1 MEAFDYVII
10 GAGSAGSV
18 LANRL
23 SQDANVTVCVL
34 EAGPRDWHPFI
45 HIPAGFIYTRVD
57 PRLNWLY
64 MSEPSEWTCGRA
76 ITAPRG
82 KTLGGSSSINGH
94 IYNRGQRLDFD
105 GWAQCGNPGW
115 GYADV
120 LPYFRRTE
128 RRMGGEDLYRGREGN
143 LPVTDFDWCDP
154 LCEAFIEGAVQMGIP
169 RNPDY
174 NGAEQA
180 GVSYVQRIIEHGR
193 RKSAAHGYL
202 HPAMKRKNLTVRT
215 HAHASEIVLDGKRAV
230 GVRYHKGGRNGA
242 PTEVRARKE
251 VILSGGAVN
260 SPQLLQVSGI
270 GPAPLL
276 KSLGIEVKHAL
287 AGVGEN
293 LRDHYSP
300 RFVARVK
307 NAITI
312 NERSKGLRLVG
323 EVLKYAVARKGIL
336 ALNPTPIYVFW
347 KSNERFNNYD
357 LQFSFTPGSYKDGA
371 QSTLDDFPGMT
382 IASWQQRPDSA
393 GYVRARSADPFEH
406 PLIQPNYLA
415 AEGDRR
421 VLLAGMRIARRLLMS
436 KPLSKYYDCE
446 EFPGPQ
452 AQTDDELMAAAKE
465 RGTTTFHLMGTCRM
479 APDIDSAAVVDEK
492 LRVRGLEGLRV
503 VDASIMP
510 TMPSANLN
518 ASVLMIAEKAADM
531 IRGKPP
537 LEAAVLELFH
547 KSGGATG
554 APGPRSAHDTCTMQ
568 DHAADQAHIAG
579 MATTKVSRRMIR
591 VSVGMGNS
599 FAERGRV

>member
-1 MEAFDYVII
+1 METFDYVIV

-23 SQDANVTVCVL
+23 SADSGVTVCVL

-45 HIPAGFIYTRVD
+45 HIPAGFMYTLVD
-57 PRLNWLY
+57 PRVNWLY
-64 MSEPSEWTCGRA
+64 KSEPSEWTGGRA
-76 ITAPRG
+76 IAAPRG

-105 GWAQCGNPGW
+105 GWAQRGNRGW
-115 GYADV
+115 GYPDV

-128 RRMGGEDLYRGREGN
+128 RRMGGEELFRGREGN
-143 LPVTDFDWCDP
+143 LPITDLEWRDP

-169 RNPDY
+169 RNQDY
-174 NGAEQA
+174 NGAAQA

-193 RKSAAHGYL
+193 RQSAARGYL
-202 HPAMKRKNLTVRT
+202 HPAMSRQNLSVRT
-215 HAHASEIVLDGKRAV
+215 KAHASEIVLDGKRAV
-230 GVRYHKGGRNGA
+230 GVRYRKGGRDGTS
-242 PTEVRARKE
+242 TEVRARRE

-287 AGVGEN
+287 SGVGEN
-293 LRDHYSP
+293 LRDHYAP

-307 NAITI
+307 GATTI

-323 EVLKYAVARKGIL
+323 EVLKYAVSRKGIL
-336 ALNPTPIYVFW
+336 ALNPTLVYVFW
-347 KSNERFNNYD
+347 KSDERVDNYD
-357 LQFSFTPGSYKDGA
+357 LQFTFTPASYKEGV

-382 IASWQQRPDSA
+382 IASWQQRPDSI
-393 GYVRARSADPFEH
+393 GWVRARSADPFA
-406 PLIQPNYLA
+406 PPVIQPNYLT
-415 AEGDRR
+415 AESDRQ
-421 VLLAGMRIARRLLMS
+421 VLLAGMKIARRLLMS
-436 KPLSKYYDCE
+436 KPLSTYYDRE

-452 AQTDDELMAAAKE
+452 AQSDDDLMAAAKQ

-479 APDIDSAAVVDEK
+479 APETDPTAVVDDQLK
-492 LRVRGLEGLRV
+492 VRGLDGLRV

-531 IRGKPP
+531 IRSKPP
-537 LEAAVLELFH
+537 LEAAVLRE
-547 KSGGATG
+547 
-554 APGPRSAHDTCTMQ
+554 
-568 DHAADQAHIAG
+568 
-579 MATTKVSRRMIR
+579 
-591 VSVGMGNS
+591 
-599 FAERGRV
+599 